1 VTLNI
6 SLKNDPLVLIL
17 NHLQVL
23 VELPHQPRINCAST
37 VVKIAPMVVP
47 VDISNEI

>member
-1 VTLNI
+1 VALNI

-23 VELPHQPRINCAST
+23 VKHPHQPGINCASI
-37 VVKIAPMVVP
+37 VIKIA
-47 VDISNEI
+47 SKK